1 MCWSMIGISAGWT
14 KTTNKMEQNA
24 VLWKAAK
31 NIRLIAMDLD
41 GSCLNS
47 AKVVSPRTKRVIRKL
62 IQKGVEVV
70 PATGRGFC
78 RLREDVIGVGGIRY
92 VISGN
97 GAVVTDGNT
106 GLHLTEHLIPCRAAA
121 SLADELLA
129 LRACVYVH
137 QNDGKSTH
145 IAACRD
151 AEVLDHC
158 RREREKGQPDAAP
171 VLKDGLGD
179 FILNAGQ
186 DVVKLGAV
194 FWRFDGFSTLLERL
208 ETDYS
213 DIRGFRVDSSSME
226 FVSRRAGKETALL
239 ELCRHLRIAP
249 EQVCAFGDYENDI
262 GMLRMAGIG
271 VAMGNAA
278 ETVKQAADTVT
289 KSNDDDGIAEFCE
302 TYILTEREDKECGGM

>member
-1 MCWSMIGISAGWT
+1 MCWSMIRISAGWT
-14 KTTNKMEQNA
+14 KTTNKMERNA
-24 VLWKAAK
+24 VLWQAAK
-31 NIRLIAMDLD
+31 NIRMIAMDLD

-47 AKVVSPRTKRVIRKL
+47 SKAVSERTAKVIRKL

-70 PATGRGFC
+70 PATGRGFY

-106 GLHLTEHLIPCRAAA
+106 GLHLSEHLISCRTAA

-129 LRACVYVH
+129 LRACVYIH
-137 QNDGKSTH
+137 QNDEKSTH
-145 IAACRD
+145 IVACRD

-158 RREREKGQPDAAP
+158 RREREKGRSEAGP
-171 VLKDGLGD
+171 VLRDGLGD
-179 FILNAGQ
+179 FILRAGQ
-186 DVVKLGAV
+186 DVVKLGAA
-194 FWRFDGFSTLLERL
+194 FWKFDGFSALSERL
-208 ETDYS
+208 KTDYP

-226 FVSRRAGKETALL
+226 FVSRRAGKEKALL
-239 ELCRHLRIAP
+239 DLCRHLRIAP

-289 KSNDDDGIAEFCE
+289 KSNDDEGVAEFCE
-302 TYILTEREDKECGGM
+302 TYILTEQEDEECGRM